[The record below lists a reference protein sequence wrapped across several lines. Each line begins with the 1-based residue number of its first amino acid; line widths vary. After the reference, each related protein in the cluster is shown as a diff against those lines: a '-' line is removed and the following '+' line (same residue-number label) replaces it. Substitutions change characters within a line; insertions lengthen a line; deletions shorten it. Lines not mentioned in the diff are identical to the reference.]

1 MYARLASTVIRYG
14 IPIVFGL
21 YRNGENQSSTQ
32 GIYVYVCMY
41 VCVYTHTHTHTHIYI
56 YIYIYIISP
65 AVLRSK
71 TFYGVPNHAHVNS
84 YRSAQQRT
92 FSFDF
97 HEMQHLSRSDRE
109 LLMSFRVQLP
119 TNSLASFLC
128 KLNTFRKR
136 VKNVVT
142 SKVINVGIECK

>member
-1 MYARLASTVIRYG
+1 MAFPLCSDYTEMEKISQVHKVYMCM
-14 IPIVFGL
+14 
-21 YRNGENQSSTQ
+21 
-32 GIYVYVCMY
+32 YVCMY
-41 VCVYTHTHTHTHIYI
+41 VYTHTHTHTHIYI